1 MFYNWSYEHLIILSK
16 RIELGSRRW
25 NWKFREK
32 QFWNPKSE
40 LLLHSS
46 YIIEHS
52 SFIIELR
59 GILNLSAKSIRRRIC
74 HVKAY
79 AWNVNF
85 SAFAIEELFRIK
97 ACQWRQN
104 ALKFTFWH
112 VITNLNLFWPKILVH
127 RNLNFSAFWRHW
139 QALIRNDSSIQ
150 NALKFKFHAY
160 AITWQILLRI
170 LFALKLKTPVHR

>member
-1 MFYNWSYEHLIILSK
+1 MNLRTFEMFYNWSYEHLIILSK

-104 ALKFTFWH
+104 ALKFKFRCT
-112 VITNLNLFWPKILVH
+112 KIYVLTRDQYISVK
-127 RNLNFSAFWRHW
+127 
-139 QALIRNDSSIQ
+139 ISS
-150 NALKFKFHAY
+150 NWLS
-160 AITWQILLRI
+160 RV
-170 LFALKLKTPVHR
+170 KT